1 MRYTAPLAT
10 LVLFAAIPLQSLAAQ
25 LTVAQHVALGD
36 SVRKTLHSEDAL
48 RHYQAAADLILKGT
62 GTQLEQVAGVH
73 PINPEYS
80 QALWKAAREI
90 ADVAKQ
96 LLGDSLQQRR
106 DSLYLLG
113 RTWAEQSIAFDSADA
128 NAHFALALVVGRM
141 ARTKSGKAK
150 VRFGQLVYDET
161 TRALQ
166 LDSTHDAAHHILG
179 IWNDEVMRLSGIM
192 KFFAKALFG
201 GGFLANASWAGARS
215 HMEKAV
221 ALNPGNVYHRLELAM
236 VYLDLPQPEPD
247 KALEQLQAIEG
258 LSIGDPMDPYYKRV
272 AAEALADL
280 RENKIDAA
288 QKRLH
293 QG

>member
-1 MRYTAPLAT
+1 MRYPAPLST
-10 LVLFAAIPLQSLAAQ
+10 LVLLAAIQTRPLAAQ

-36 SVRKTLHSEDAL
+36 SARAALHSEDAL
-48 RHYQAAADLILKGT
+48 RHYQAAVELIQREV
-62 GTQLEQVAGVH
+62 GTQLQQVAGVH
-73 PINPEYS
+73 PTNPQFS
-80 QALWKAAREI
+80 QACWKAAREI

-113 RTWAEQSIAFDSADA
+113 RTWAEQSIAFDSVDA
-128 NAHFALALVVGRM
+128 NAHFALALVVGRL

-179 IWNDEVMRLSGIM
+179 IWNDEVMNLSGLM

-201 GGFLANASWAGARS
+201 GGFLANASWEGARS

-236 VYLDLPQPEPD
+236 VYLDVQQPE

-258 LSIGDPMDPYYKRV
+258 LPIGDPMDPYYKRV
-272 AAEALADL
+272 AAEALTDL
-280 RENKIDAA
+280 RKNKLDAA
-288 QKRLH
+288 QERLH
-293 QG
+293 KG

>member
-1 MRYTAPLAT
+1 MCTTVPLAT
-10 LVLFAAIPLQSLAAQ
+10 LMLFVAPLAAQ
-25 LTVAQHVALGD
+25 VTIAEHIALGD
-36 SVRKTLHSEDAL
+36 SARAALHSEDAL
-48 RHYQAAADLILKGT
+48 RHYQAAVELIQREIGP
-62 GTQLEQVAGVH
+62 QLQAVAGVQ
-73 PINPEYS
+73 PTNPEYS
-80 QALWKAAREI
+80 QAYWKSAREI

-96 LLGDSLQQRR
+96 LLGDSLQHRR
-106 DSLYLLG
+106 DSLYALG
-113 RTWAEQSIAFDSADA
+113 RTWAEQSIRFDSVDA
-128 NAHFALALVVGRM
+128 NSHFALALVVGRL

-166 LDSTHDAAHHILG
+166 LDSTHDAAHHIMG

-201 GGFLANASWAGARS
+201 GGFLNNASWDGARS

-221 ALNPGNVYHRLELAM
+221 ALNPGNIYHRLELAM
-236 VYLDLPQPEPD
+236 VYLDLPKPEPE

-272 AAEALADL
+272 AAEALEDL
-280 RENKIDAA
+280 RRNKIDDA
-288 QKRLH
+288 QDHLH

>member
-1 MRYTAPLAT
+1 MRHAAPFAILALSAAPL
-10 LVLFAAIPLQSLAAQ
+10 LPLAAQ
-25 LTVAQHVALGD
+25 LTIAQHIALGD
-36 SVRKTLHSEDAL
+36 SARAALHSEDAL
-48 RHYQAAADLILKGT
+48 RHYQAAVALIQGAV
-62 GTQLEQVAGVH
+62 GAQLEQVAGVH
-73 PINPEYS
+73 PTNPEFS
-80 QALWKAAREI
+80 QAFWKAAREI
-90 ADVAKQ
+90 GDVAKQ
-96 LLGDSLQQRR
+96 MLGDSLQQRR

-113 RTWAEQSIAFDSADA
+113 RTWAEQAIAYDSVDA
-128 NAHFALALVVGRM
+128 NAHFALALVVGRL

-201 GGFLANASWAGARS
+201 GGFLDNASWAGARS

-236 VYLDLPQPEPD
+236 VYLDLDQPEPE
-247 KALEQLQAIEG
+247 KALEQLQAIAG
-258 LSIGDPMDPYYKRV
+258 LPDGDPMDPYYKRV

-280 RENKIDAA
+280 RKNKIDAA
-288 QKRLH
+288 QDRLH

>member
-1 MRYTAPLAT
+1 MRYTGLLAT
-10 LVLFAAIPLQSLAAQ
+10 LALSAATPPLAAQ

-36 SVRKTLHSEDAL
+36 SARAALHSADAL
-48 RHYQAAADLILKGT
+48 RHYQAAVRLIQGGL

-73 PINPEYS
+73 PTNPEYS

-90 ADVAKQ
+90 GDVAKQ
-96 LLGDSLQQRR
+96 MLGDSLQQQR

-113 RTWAEQSIAFDSADA
+113 RSWAEQAIQFDSLDA

-192 KFFAKALFG
+192 KFFAKTLFG
-201 GGFLANASWAGARS
+201 GGFLSNASWDGARS

-236 VYLDLPQPEPD
+236 VYLDLPKPEPE
-247 KALEQLQAIEG
+247 KALEQLQAIAG
-258 LSIGDPMDPYYKRV
+258 LPIGDPMDPYYKRV
-272 AAEALADL
+272 AAEALTDL
-280 RENKIDAA
+280 RQNKIKVA
-288 QKRLH
+288 QDRLH

>member
-1 MRYTAPLAT
+1 MRTTVPLAT
-10 LVLFAAIPLQSLAAQ
+10 LMLFVAPLAAQ
-25 LTVAQHVALGD
+25 VTIAEHIALGD
-36 SVRKTLHSEDAL
+36 SARAALHSDEAL
-48 RHYQAAADLILKGT
+48 RHYQAAVELIQREIGP
-62 GTQLEQVAGVH
+62 QLQAVAGVH

-80 QALWKAAREI
+80 QAFWKSAREI

-106 DSLYLLG
+106 DSLYAIG
-113 RTWAEQSIAFDSADA
+113 RTWAEQSIQFDSVDA
-128 NAHFALALVVGRM
+128 NAHFALAVVVGRL

-150 VRFGQLVYDET
+150 VRFGQLVYDEAN
-161 TRALQ
+161 RAIQ

-201 GGFLANASWAGARS
+201 GGFLNNASWDGARS

-221 ALNPGNVYHRLELAM
+221 ALNPGNIYHRLELAM
-236 VYLDLPQPEPD
+236 VYLDLPKPEPE

-280 RENKIDAA
+280 RRNKIDDA
-288 QKRLH
+288 QDRLH

>member
-1 MRYTAPLAT
+1 MRYAAPLAT
-10 LVLFAAIPLQSLAAQ
+10 LALFAAPLRLAAQ
-25 LTVAQHVALGD
+25 VTLAHHIALGD
-36 SVRKTLHSEDAL
+36 SARAALHSEDAL
-48 RHYQAAADLILKGT
+48 RHYQAAVELIQQQV

-73 PINPEYS
+73 PTNPEYA
-80 QALWKAAREI
+80 QAFWKAAREI
-90 ADVAKQ
+90 GDVAKQ

-113 RTWAEQSIAFDSADA
+113 RTWAEQAIAYDSLDA
-128 NAHFALALVVGRM
+128 NAHFALALVVGRL

-179 IWNDEVMRLSGIM
+179 IWNDEVMRLSGLM

-201 GGFLANASWAGARS
+201 GGFLSNASWAGART
-215 HMEKAV
+215 HMEQAV
-221 ALNPGNVYHRLELAM
+221 AQNPGNVYHRLELAM
-236 VYLDLPQPEPD
+236 VYLDLPQREPE

-258 LSIGDPMDPYYKRV
+258 LPVGDPMDPYYKRV

-280 RENKIDAA
+280 RRNKIDAA
-288 QKRLH
+288 QDRLH

>member
-1 MRYTAPLAT
+1 MRYPAPLAT
-10 LVLFAAIPLQSLAAQ
+10 LVLLAAIPARPLAAQ

-36 SVRKTLHSEDAL
+36 SARAALHSEDAL
-48 RHYQAAADLILKGT
+48 RHYQAAADLILKGV

-73 PINPEYS
+73 PTNPEYS

-96 LLGDSLQQRR
+96 VLGDSLQQRR

-113 RTWAEQSIAFDSADA
+113 RTWAEQSIAFDSLDA
-128 NAHFALALVVGRM
+128 NSHFALALVVGRL

-166 LDSTHDAAHHILG
+166 LDSTHDAAHHIMG
-179 IWNDEVMRLSGIM
+179 IWNDEVMNLSGLL
-192 KFFAKALFG
+192 KFFAKTLFG

-236 VYLDLPQPEPD
+236 VYLDVDQPE

-258 LSIGDPMDPYYKRV
+258 LPIGDPMDPYYKRV

-280 RENKIDAA
+280 RRNKIDAA
-288 QKRLH
+288 QERLH

>member
-1 MRYTAPLAT
+1 MHYATPLAT
-10 LVLFAAIPLQSLAAQ
+10 LLSFAAPLAAQ
-25 LTVAQHVALGD
+25 ATIAEHVALGD
-36 SVRKTLHSEDAL
+36 SARAALHTEDAL
-48 RHYQAAADLILKGT
+48 RHYQAAVELIQREV
-62 GTQLEQVAGVH
+62 GTQLQQVAGVH
-73 PINPEYS
+73 PTNPQYS

-106 DSLYLLG
+106 DSLYALG
-113 RTWAEQSIAFDSADA
+113 RTWAEQSIQFDSVDA
-128 NAHFALALVVGRM
+128 NSHFALALVVGRL

-201 GGFLANASWAGARS
+201 GGFLNNASWDAARS
-215 HMEKAV
+215 HMERAV
-221 ALNPGNVYHRLELAM
+221 ALNPGNIYHRLELAM
-236 VYLDLPQPEPD
+236 VYLDVPKPEPE

-258 LSIGDPMDPYYKRV
+258 LPIGDPMDPYYKRV

-280 RENKIDAA
+280 RRNKIDDA
-288 QKRLH
+288 QDRLH

>member
-1 MRYTAPLAT
+1 MRYAAPFAILALSAAPL
-10 LVLFAAIPLQSLAAQ
+10 LPLAAQ
-25 LTVAQHVALGD
+25 LTIAQHIALGD
-36 SVRKTLHSEDAL
+36 SARAALHSEDAL
-48 RHYQAAADLILKGT
+48 RHYQAAVALIQG
-62 GTQLEQVAGVH
+62 GVGAQLEQVAGVH
-73 PINPEYS
+73 PTNPEFS
-80 QALWKAAREI
+80 QAFWKAAREI
-90 ADVAKQ
+90 GDVAKQ

-113 RTWAEQSIAFDSADA
+113 RTWAEQAIAYDSVDA
-128 NAHFALALVVGRM
+128 NAHFALALVVGRL

-201 GGFLANASWAGARS
+201 GGFLDNASWAGARS

-236 VYLDLPQPEPD
+236 VYLDLAQPEPE
-247 KALEQLQAIEG
+247 KALEQLQAIAG
-258 LSIGDPMDPYYKRV
+258 LPDGDPMDPYYKRV

-280 RENKIDAA
+280 RKNKIDAA
-288 QKRLH
+288 QDRLH